1 VAVQETTRRAFADAL
16 AGEVILPKDPTYEA
30 ARAVWNGMIDRRPAM
45 IVRPTGAA
53 DVITAV
59 RFARAEELPIAVR
72 SGGHSIPGFS
82 TCDDGI
88 VIDLSRMRGVRVD
101 PERRVARVGGG
112 SLLGD
117 LDHEAQA
124 FGLVCPVGV
133 ISHTGAAGLTLGG
146 GMGRLQRKL
155 GLTIDNLLSADVVAA
170 DGRLVHAS
178 EDANPDLFWG
188 LRGAGANFGIATS
201 LEYRL
206 HPLDRVIT
214 HGSVLHPA
222 DRASELAAL
231 FRDAA
236 ENGPDELWLSFGL
249 GVDVARGPVAYV
261 SALHAGSLADAD
273 RDLAKLR
280 AFGPPAA
287 GSIDPKPYLTTQ
299 TMNDEAMRWG
309 HRFYMKSAFLADLA
323 DQVVERLVTHLS
335 RLPEGADG
343 EFSAWTVGRA
353 VAAVPEDA
361 TAYTG
366 REGAF
371 WLAAEILWEDE
382 SLDSSCRAWVRAAL
396 ADVQPFAV
404 TGRYVNDV
412 ADAGD
417 DVVRSVYGDAKYE
430 KLVDLK
436 RAWDPDN
443 AFRLNQNIRP

>member
-1 VAVQETTRRAFADAL
+1 MAVQGTARRAFADAF
-16 AGEVILPKDPTYEA
+16 AGEVILPEDPTYEA

-82 TCDDGI
+82 TCDEGI

-101 PERRVARVGGG
+101 PERRVARVSGG

-170 DGRLVHAS
+170 DGSLVHAS
-178 EDANPDLFWG
+178 EDANPDLLWG

-206 HPLDRVIT
+206 HPLDHVVT
-214 HGSVLHPA
+214 HGSVLHPV

-231 FRDAA
+231 FRDSA

-261 SALHAGSLADAD
+261 GALHSGSLADAD

-343 EFSAWTVGRA
+343 EFSAWTMGRA

-366 REGAF
+366 REAAF
-371 WLAAEILWEDE
+371 WLAAEILWDDE
-382 SLDSSCRAWVRAAL
+382 SLDSSCREWVRAAL

-417 DVVRSVYGDAKYE
+417 DVVRFVYGDAKYE

-443 AFRLNQNIRP
+443 VFRLNQNIRP